1 VAKEATAK
9 TEANQSGDEHRN
21 QQDIAAPPDPVEPG
35 STSNVPVRG
44 EKTNILF
51 HPTPSVSY
59 EPMYEA
65 LEQKALIL
73 CGGEFIAIVV
83 LGKIF
88 GGALYGLIPLGMC
101 VASGIYLWMKEL
113 VRKGREQEWQNGKD
127 RGQTAR
133 KFLEVRGNFA
143 ELNLNR
149 QQAISSLNQWNG

>member
-9 TEANQSGDEHRN
+9 TEANQSGEEHRN

-101 VASGIYLWMKEL
+101 VASGISVDERACTERPRTGMAEREGSWPDGKE
-113 VRKGREQEWQNGKD
+113 VPGS
-127 RGQTAR
+127 TR
-133 KFLEVRGNFA
+133 KFC
-143 ELNLNR
+143 
-149 QQAISSLNQWNG
+149 